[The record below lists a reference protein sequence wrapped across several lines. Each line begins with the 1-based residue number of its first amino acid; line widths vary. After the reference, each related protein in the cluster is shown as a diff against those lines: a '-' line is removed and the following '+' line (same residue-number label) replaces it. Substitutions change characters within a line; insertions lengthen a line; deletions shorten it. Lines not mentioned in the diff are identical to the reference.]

1 MDNDPFAWE
10 IGRKN
15 VNTFEV
21 MVSHACHP
29 SSCKPK
35 LMFSEILVCIFSSS
49 LCVKVTQ
56 KEEHLETHYPR
67 NKQNE
72 FGMLIY

>member
-15 VNTFEV
+15 GNTFEV

-29 SSCKPK
+29 SSCKTKGGLAYVQWDPG
-35 LMFSEILVCIFSSS
+35 M
-49 LCVKVTQ
+49 
-56 KEEHLETHYPR
+56 HL
-67 NKQNE
+67 
-72 FGMLIY
+72 